1 MPPRLIKKKSRIE
14 SQGIKVHFHKVTA
27 MGLKFIKYILGFS
40 IIFMSITAV
49 VLMVAKFNSSI
60 RNSLKTPGNDSK
72 YVSLG
77 YDTIGT
83 AVRPNSLDGNNIPV
97 NSERYTI
104 ELGISKSKENAEKI
118 LDSLAEKGFTA
129 FYTPVQ
135 RQDGTVIFRLR
146 FGLFEDE
153 AEATQNV
160 SKISTV
166 LPFKGRVVKI

>member
-1 MPPRLIKKKSRIE
+1 
-14 SQGIKVHFHKVTA
+14 
-27 MGLKFIKYILGFS
+27 MGLKLIKYILGFS
-40 IIFMSITAV
+40 IIFMSITAL
-49 VLMVAKFNSSI
+49 VLIVAKFNSSI
-60 RNSLKTPGNDSK
+60 RNSLKTPGNESK
-72 YVSLG
+72 YISLG

-83 AVRPNSLDGNNIPV
+83 AVRPNSLEANNLPV

-160 SKISTV
+160 AKISTV
-166 LPFKGRVVKI
+166 LPFKGRVVRI